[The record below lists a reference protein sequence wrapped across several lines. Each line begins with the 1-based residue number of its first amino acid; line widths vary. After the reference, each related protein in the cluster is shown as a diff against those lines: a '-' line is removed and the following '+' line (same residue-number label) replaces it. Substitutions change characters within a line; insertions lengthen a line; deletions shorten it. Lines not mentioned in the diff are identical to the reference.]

1 MGKLDVFMSL
11 SPCDLGAVL
20 SCRQCTLK
28 SLFCG
33 NIEGVTFLFTTTNA
47 SETYICVIALIK

>member
-20 SCRQCTLK
+20 SCRQCA
-28 SLFCG
+28 LFVGLYRGC
-33 NIEGVTFLFTTTNA
+33 NLLFTTANA
-47 SETYICVIALIK
+47 CENTFVSLRQ